1 MSYSI
6 SCKSFCILILTFP
19 FFPTYC
25 TPKFLYCLSFLFFFS
40 FFTSFT
46 NFFFSPVFPSSLIC
60 FPFSCHL
67 FLLYNCL
74 PGLKTFFDASC
85 PHLCQIARE
94 AEAAM
99 FHRQVF
105 EDLRR
110 STPHCKDPA
119 EAIAI
124 GAVEASFKSLAS
136 AIIVL
141 TGSGR

>member
-1 MSYSI
+1 MSLLSHLFFTLTSVFLVSLNI
-6 SCKSFCILILTFP
+6 VPLCFPCSCLFSCFPPIFLIL
-19 FFPTYC
+19 
-25 TPKFLYCLSFLFFFS
+25 
-40 FFTSFT
+40 
-46 NFFFSPVFPSSLIC
+46 
-60 FPFSCHL
+60 HL
-67 FLLYNCL
+67 RVPGVGMPLLW
-74 PGLKTFFDASC
+74 
-85 PHLCQIARE
+85 QIARE

-110 STPHCKDPA
+110 STPYCKDPA

>member
-1 MSYSI
+1 MNPSP
-6 SCKSFCILILTFP
+6 L
-19 FFPTYC
+19 FFL
-25 TPKFLYCLSFLFFFS
+25 FLFRLRACCGNGFARCLS
-40 FFTSFT
+40 
-46 NFFFSPVFPSSLIC
+46 PQM
-60 FPFSCHL
+60 
-67 FLLYNCL
+67 
-74 PGLKTFFDASC
+74 
-85 PHLCQIARE
+85 CQIARE

-110 STPHCKDPA
+110 STPHCSDPA

>member
-1 MSYSI
+1 
-6 SCKSFCILILTFP
+6 
-19 FFPTYC
+19 
-25 TPKFLYCLSFLFFFS
+25 
-40 FFTSFT
+40 
-46 NFFFSPVFPSSLIC
+46 
-60 FPFSCHL
+60 
-67 FLLYNCL
+67 
-74 PGLKTFFDASC
+74 
-85 PHLCQIARE
+85 
-94 AEAAM
+94 M

>member
-1 MSYSI
+1 MRVQCGNAYAR
-6 SCKSFCILILTFP
+6 CILP
-19 FFPTYC
+19 
-25 TPKFLYCLSFLFFFS
+25 
-40 FFTSFT
+40 
-46 NFFFSPVFPSSLIC
+46 
-60 FPFSCHL
+60 
-67 FLLYNCL
+67 
-74 PGLKTFFDASC
+74 
-85 PHLCQIARE
+85 LCQIARE

-110 STPHCKDPA
+110 STPHCNDPA